1 MFDSFRQVREQ
12 SLNHRGPEIPE
23 TAVAPAA
30 SKSTWGQSLKKHGK
44 AFLWGTAATMAFSYL
59 FEKLNSKGSS
69 TAVTD
74 TADAAGSPAYST
86 TPAPTNS
93 PYSPSTN
100 SPSTSPDYSSS
111 TPPYS
116 PSTSPDYS
124 SSNPPYSSST
134 IPSYSSSTNPAD
146 PTPTQNGYQQRD
158 VVKSILGQPL
168 VEPWFADD
176 INDSL
181 AILSRSSKARSTSDE
196 DDNRQGTYYKND
208 RDYSP
213 AVTGRPFPWTFW
225 VAPTW

>member
-100 SPSTSPDYSSS
+100 
-111 TPPYS
+111 S